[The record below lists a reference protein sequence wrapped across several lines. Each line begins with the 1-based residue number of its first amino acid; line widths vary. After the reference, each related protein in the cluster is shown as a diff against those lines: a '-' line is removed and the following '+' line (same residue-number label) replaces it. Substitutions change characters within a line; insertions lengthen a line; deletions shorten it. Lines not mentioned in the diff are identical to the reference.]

1 MITGKRFVFDIDGVV
16 DSMPSGSKVYS
27 DAVPDKK
34 MIERINKLY
43 DAGNY
48 IIFFTARGYVTGM
61 DWRAV
66 TEKQFEVWGLKYHE
80 LIFGKPNADYYID
93 DKMLAMD
100 KIDELI
106 EE

>member
-1 MITGKRFVFDIDGVV
+1 MITGKRFVFDIDGVIDTLPV
-16 DSMPSGSKVYS
+16 GSTNYS
-27 DAVPDKK
+27 DAIPDKK
-34 MIERINKLY
+34 MIEKINKLY
-43 DAGNY
+43 DAGNH

-61 DWRAV
+61 DWRSV

-100 KIDELI
+100 KIEDLLGE
-106 EE
+106 

>member
-16 DSMPSGSKVYS
+16 DSMPGGSTNYS
-27 DAVPDKK
+27 DAIPDKE
-34 MIERINKLY
+34 MIARINRLY

-48 IIFFTARGYVTGM
+48 IIFYTARGYVSGI
-61 DWRAV
+61 DWRSV

-93 DKMLAMD
+93 DKMLAMSE
-100 KIDELI
+100 IDGLL
-106 EE
+106 